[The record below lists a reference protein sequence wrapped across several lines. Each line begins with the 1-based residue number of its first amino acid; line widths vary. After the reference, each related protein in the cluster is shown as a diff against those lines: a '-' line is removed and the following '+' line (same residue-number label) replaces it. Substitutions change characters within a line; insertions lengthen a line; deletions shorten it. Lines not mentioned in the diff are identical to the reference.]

1 MSLVDAVISTGGSA
15 VDDVVDRDSEKADEQ
30 AVEEFAG
37 WVFDRFLGAMETLSI
52 HIGSDFG
59 LYDALRGAP
68 ATAAELA
75 ARTGIDRRY
84 AREWLEQQA
93 TAGILDVD
101 VERGGD
107 GVGPG
112 FRLPAAQ
119 AEVLTDRASLGYS
132 APLADMFAAVALRM
146 PDLTDAYRSGRGIPW
161 SAFGA
166 AVRDAQGDINRPWF
180 ENVLAKA
187 LASVPRVHDVLS
199 RPDAGIADV
208 ACGHGWSTIGL
219 ARAYPDAI
227 VDGFDIDAPAIE
239 AAHEH
244 AAGLENVTFSE
255 LRGEQ
260 LADEGH
266 DRYDAAFVFEALHDM
281 PDPVAVLSSI
291 RRAVRSDGVVVVMDE
306 AVAET
311 FSPPGDA
318 TERAMY
324 GYSLLICLPDSMST
338 PDSVATGTVMRHATL
353 ERYAIEAGFSAVSIL
368 PIDGFAAFRFYLLE
382 R

>member
-1 MSLVDAVISTGGSA
+1 M
-15 VDDVVDRDSEKADEQ
+15 DRDGDEADGE

-37 WVFDRFLGAMETLSI
+37 WVFDRFLGGMETLSI
-52 HIGSDFG
+52 HIGSALG
-59 LYDALRGAP
+59 LYVALLGAP
-68 ATAAELA
+68 ATAAQLA

-93 TAGILDVD
+93 TAGILEVD
-101 VERGGD
+101 DGD
-107 GVGPG
+107 GDGNG
-112 FRLPAAQ
+112 NGNDLSFRLPAAQ
-119 AEVLTDRASLGYS
+119 AEVLTDRTSLGYS

-146 PDLTDAYRSGRGIPW
+146 PDLTDAYRSGRGVPW
-161 SAFGA
+161 AAFGPA
-166 AVRDAQGDINRPWF
+166 MRDGQGDINRPWF
-180 ENVLAKA
+180 EHALGEA
-187 LASVPRVHDVLS
+187 LASVPRVHEVLS
-199 RPDAGIADV
+199 RPYAGIADV

-227 VDGFDIDAPAIE
+227 VDGFDIDAAAIE

-260 LADEGH
+260 LADEGE

-291 RRAVRSDGVVVVMDE
+291 RRAVRPDGIVVVMDE

-311 FSPPGDA
+311 FSAPGDDI
-318 TERAMY
+318 ERAMY

-338 PDSVATGTVMRHATL
+338 PGSVATGTVMRHSTL
-353 ERYAIEAGFSAVSIL
+353 ERYAREAGFSGVAIL
-368 PIDGFAAFRFYLLE
+368 PIDGFAAFRFSLLE

>member
-1 MSLVDAVISTGGSA
+1 M
-15 VDDVVDRDSEKADEQ
+15 DDTVDRDGENADEQ
-30 AVEEFAG
+30 AVEDFAG
-37 WVFDRFLGAMETLSI
+37 WVFDRFLGGMETLSI
-52 HIGSDFG
+52 HIGSSLG
-59 LYDALRGAP
+59 LYAALRDAP

-93 TAGILDVD
+93 TAGILD
-101 VERGGD
+101 GD
-107 GVGPG
+107 GDGDG
-112 FRLPAAQ
+112 KGDDLRFRLPPAQ

-146 PDLTDAYRSGRGIPW
+146 PDLTDAYRSGRGVPW
-161 SAFGA
+161 AAFGA

-187 LASVPRVHDVLS
+187 LASVPRVHEVLS

-260 LADEGH
+260 LADEGE

-311 FSPPGDA
+311 FSPPGDD

-338 PDSVATGTVMRHATL
+338 PGSVATGTVMRHATL
-353 ERYAIEAGFSAVSIL
+353 ERYAQEAGFSAVSIL

-382 R
+382 G

>member
-1 MSLVDAVISTGGSA
+1 MGDRVDHGG
-15 VDDVVDRDSEKADEQ
+15 DGADGQ
-30 AVEEFAG
+30 AVEDFAE
-37 WVFDRFLGAMETLSI
+37 WVFERFLGGMETLSI
-52 HIGSDFG
+52 HIGSSLG
-59 LYDALRGAP
+59 LYAALRDAP

-75 ARTGIDRRY
+75 ARTGIDPRY

-93 TAGILDVD
+93 NAGILDGN
-101 VERGGD
+101 GGGAGD
-107 GVGPG
+107 ELM

-132 APLADMFAAVALRM
+132 APLADMFAAVALRL
-146 PDLTDAYRSGRGIPW
+146 PDLTDAYRSGRGVPW
-161 SAFGA
+161 AAFGA

-187 LASVPRVHDVLS
+187 LGSVPRVHEVLA

-208 ACGHGWSTIGL
+208 ACGHGWSTIAL
-219 ARAYPDAI
+219 ARAYPDAL

-260 LADEGH
+260 LADEGA

-291 RRAVRSDGVVVVMDE
+291 RRAVRPDGVVVVMDE

-311 FSPPGDA
+311 FSPPGDE
-318 TERAMY
+318 TERVMY

-353 ERYAIEAGFSAVSIL
+353 ERYALEAGFSAVSIL

>member
-1 MSLVDAVISTGGSA
+1 M
-15 VDDVVDRDSEKADEQ
+15 DDTEDRDGENADEQ
-30 AVEEFAG
+30 VVEEFAG

-52 HIGSDFG
+52 HIGSRLG
-59 LYDALRGAP
+59 LYAALRDAP
-68 ATAAELA
+68 ATPAELA

-101 VERGGD
+101 RDDGNER
-107 GVGPG
+107 

-132 APLADMFAAVALRM
+132 APLADMFAAVALRV
-146 PDLTDAYRSGRGIPW
+146 PDLTDAYRTGRGVPW
-161 SAFGA
+161 AAFGA
-166 AVRDAQGDINRPWF
+166 AVRDGQGDINRPWF
-180 ENVLAKA
+180 ENALAKA
-187 LASVPRVHDVLS
+187 LASVPRVHEVLS

-227 VDGFDIDAPAIE
+227 VDGFDIDVPAIE
-239 AAHEH
+239 AAREH

-260 LADEGH
+260 LADQGE

-281 PDPVAVLSSI
+281 PDPVAVLASI
-291 RRAVRSDGVVVVMDE
+291 GRAVRSDGAVVVMDE

-311 FSPPGDA
+311 FSPPGDE

-338 PDSVATGTVMRHATL
+338 PDSVATGTVMRPATL
-353 ERYAIEAGFSAVSIL
+353 ERYAREAGFSAVSIL

>member
-1 MSLVDAVISTGGSA
+1 M
-15 VDDVVDRDSEKADEQ
+15 DVTVDRDGEKTDEQ
-30 AVEEFAG
+30 SVEEFAG
-37 WVFDRFLGAMETLSI
+37 WVFDRFLGGMETLSI
-52 HIGSDFG
+52 HIGSSLG
-59 LYDALRGAP
+59 LYAALRDAP

-93 TAGILDVD
+93 TAGILDSD
-101 VERGGD
+101 GEGVELR
-107 GVGPG
+107 

-119 AEVLTDRASLGYS
+119 AAALTDGACLGYS

-146 PDLTDAYRSGRGIPW
+146 PDLMDAYRSGRGVPW
-161 SAFGA
+161 AAFGA

-187 LASVPRVHDVLS
+187 LASVPQVHEVLS

-260 LADEGH
+260 LADGGE

-281 PDPVAVLSSI
+281 PDPVAVLSAIS
-291 RRAVRSDGVVVVMDE
+291 RAVRSDGVVVVMDE
-306 AVAET
+306 AVAEA
-311 FSPPGDA
+311 FSPPGDD

-338 PDSVATGTVMRHATL
+338 PGSVATGTVMRHATL
-353 ERYAIEAGFSAVSIL
+353 ERYAHEAGFSAVSVL

>member
-1 MSLVDAVISTGGSA
+1 M
-15 VDDVVDRDSEKADEQ
+15 DRDGDKADEQ
-30 AVEEFAG
+30 VVEDFAG
-37 WVFDRFLGAMETLSI
+37 WVFDRFLGGMETLSI
-52 HIGSDFG
+52 HIGSSLG
-59 LYDALRGAP
+59 LYAALRGAP

-75 ARTGIDRRY
+75 ARTGIDQRY

-101 VERGGD
+101 GEGD
-107 GVGPG
+107 DLR

-119 AEVLTDRASLGYS
+119 AEVLTDRTSLGYS
-132 APLADMFAAVALRM
+132 APLADMFAAVALRV
-146 PDLTDAYRSGRGIPW
+146 PDLTDAYRSGRGVPW
-161 SAFGA
+161 AAFGA
-166 AVRDAQGDINRPWF
+166 AVRDGQGDINRPWF
-180 ENVLAKA
+180 ENVLANA
-187 LASVPRVHDVLS
+187 LASVPRVHEVLS

-260 LADEGH
+260 LADEGE

-311 FSPPGDA
+311 FSPPGDDI
-318 TERAMY
+318 ERAMY
-324 GYSLLICLPDSMST
+324 GYSLLICLPDSMSI
-338 PDSVATGTVMRHATL
+338 PDSVATGTVMRHPTL
-353 ERYAIEAGFSAVSIL
+353 ERYAHEAGFSAVSIL

>member
-1 MSLVDAVISTGGSA
+1 M
-15 VDDVVDRDSEKADEQ
+15 DDTVDRDGEKADEQ
-30 AVEEFAG
+30 AVQDFAG
-37 WVFDRFLGAMETLSI
+37 WVFDRFLGGMETLSI
-52 HIGSDFG
+52 HIGSSLG
-59 LYDALRGAP
+59 LYAALRDAP

-93 TAGILDVD
+93 TAGILD
-101 VERGGD
+101 GD
-107 GVGPG
+107 GEGDDLR
-112 FRLPAAQ
+112 FRLPPAQ

-146 PDLTDAYRSGRGIPW
+146 RDLTDAYRSGRGVPW
-161 SAFGA
+161 AAFGA

-180 ENVLAKA
+180 ENVLATA
-187 LASVPRVHDVLS
+187 LASVPRVHEVLS

-260 LADEGH
+260 LADEGK

-311 FSPPGDA
+311 FSPPGDD

-353 ERYAIEAGFSAVSIL
+353 ERYAHEAGFSAVSIL

>member
-1 MSLVDAVISTGGSA
+1 MIPSHQARGCA
-15 VDDVVDRDSEKADEQ
+15 MDDTVDRDGEKADEQ
-30 AVEEFAG
+30 VVEDFAG

-52 HIGSDFG
+52 HIGSSLG
-59 LYDALRGAP
+59 LYAALRDAP
-68 ATAAELA
+68 ATPAELA

-101 VERGGD
+101 RDDGTER
-107 GVGPG
+107 

-132 APLADMFAAVALRM
+132 APLADMFAAVALRV
-146 PDLTDAYRSGRGIPW
+146 PDLTDAYRTGRGVPW
-161 SAFGA
+161 AAFGA
-166 AVRDAQGDINRPWF
+166 AVRDGQGDINRPWF

-187 LASVPRVHDVLS
+187 LASVPRVHEVLS

-239 AAHEH
+239 AAREH

-255 LRGEQ
+255 LRGEH
-260 LADEGH
+260 LADEGE

-291 RRAVRSDGVVVVMDE
+291 GRAVRSDGAVVVMDE

-311 FSPPGDA
+311 FSPPGDD

-338 PDSVATGTVMRHATL
+338 PDSVATGTVMRRATL
-353 ERYAIEAGFSAVSIL
+353 ERYAHEAGFSAVSIL

>member
-1 MSLVDAVISTGGSA
+1 MDDAM
-15 VDDVVDRDSEKADEQ
+15 DRDGDEADDQ

-37 WVFDRFLGAMETLSI
+37 WVFDRFLGGMETLSI
-52 HIGSDFG
+52 HIGSNLG
-59 LYDALRGAP
+59 LYAALRDAP
-68 ATAAELA
+68 STAAELA

-93 TAGILDVD
+93 TAGILDVASD
-101 VERGGD
+101 GD
-107 GVGPG
+107 GEGDDDDQPR

-119 AEVLTDRASLGYS
+119 AEVLTDPASLGYS

-146 PDLTDAYRSGRGIPW
+146 PDLTDAYRSGGGVPW
-161 SAFGA
+161 AAFGA
-166 AVRDAQGDINRPWF
+166 AVRDGQGDINRPWF
-180 ENVLAKA
+180 EHALANA

-227 VDGFDIDAPAIE
+227 VDGFDIDAPSIE
-239 AAHEH
+239 AALEH

-260 LADEGH
+260 LADEGE

-281 PDPVAVLSSI
+281 PDPVAVLASI

-311 FSPPGDA
+311 FSPPGDDV
-318 TERAMY
+318 ERAMY
-324 GYSLLICLPDSMST
+324 GYSLLICLPDSMSA
-338 PDSVATGTVMRHATL
+338 PDSVATGTVMRQATL
-353 ERYAIEAGFSAVSIL
+353 ERYAREAGFSAVGIL
-368 PIDGFAAFRFYLLE
+368 PIEGFAAFRFYILE

>member
-1 MSLVDAVISTGGSA
+1 M
-15 VDDVVDRDSEKADEQ
+15 DDTVDRDGEKADEQ
-30 AVEEFAG
+30 AVQDFAG
-37 WVFDRFLGAMETLSI
+37 WVFDRFLGGMETLSI
-52 HIGSDFG
+52 HIGSSLG
-59 LYDALRGAP
+59 LYAALRDAP

-93 TAGILDVD
+93 TAGILD
-101 VERGGD
+101 GD
-107 GVGPG
+107 GEGDDLR
-112 FRLPAAQ
+112 FRLPPAQ

-146 PDLTDAYRSGRGIPW
+146 HDLTDAYRSGRGVPW
-161 SAFGA
+161 AAFGA
-166 AVRDAQGDINRPWF
+166 AVRDGQGDINRPWF
-180 ENVLAKA
+180 ENVLATA
-187 LASVPRVHDVLS
+187 LASVPRVHEVLS

-219 ARAYPDAI
+219 ARAYPNAI

-244 AAGLENVTFSE
+244 AAGLENVTFAE

-260 LADEGH
+260 LADEGN

-281 PDPVAVLSSI
+281 PDPVAVLSAI

-311 FSPPGDA
+311 FSPPGDN

-338 PDSVATGTVMRHATL
+338 PGSVATGTVMRHATL
-353 ERYAIEAGFSAVSIL
+353 ERYAHEAGFSAVSIL

>member
-1 MSLVDAVISTGGSA
+1 M
-15 VDDVVDRDSEKADEQ
+15 DDTVDRAGETADER
-30 AVEEFAG
+30 AVEDFAG
-37 WVFDRFLGAMETLSI
+37 WVFDRFLGGMETLSI
-52 HIGSDFG
+52 QIGSSLG
-59 LYDALRGAP
+59 LYTALRDAP

-93 TAGILDVD
+93 TAGILLIDGDV
-101 VERGGD
+101 R
-107 GVGPG
+107 
-112 FRLPAAQ
+112 FRLPPAH

-146 PDLTDAYRSGRGIPW
+146 PDLTEAYRSGGGVPW
-161 SAFGA
+161 AAFGA
-166 AVRDAQGDINRPWF
+166 AVRDGQGDINRPWF
-180 ENVLAKA
+180 ENALAKA
-187 LASVPRVHDVLS
+187 LASVPRVHEVLS
-199 RPDAGIADV
+199 RSDAGIADV

-244 AAGLENVTFSE
+244 AAGLGNVTFSE

-260 LADEGH
+260 LADEGE

-281 PDPVAVLSSI
+281 PNPVAVLSSI

-311 FSPPGDA
+311 FSPPGDDI
-318 TERAMY
+318 ERAMY

-338 PDSVATGTVMRHATL
+338 PGSAATGTVMRHATL
-353 ERYAIEAGFSAVSIL
+353 ERYAHEAGFSAVSIL

-382 R
+382 P

>member
-1 MSLVDAVISTGGSA
+1 M
-15 VDDVVDRDSEKADEQ
+15 DDTVDRDGDKTDER
-30 AVEEFAG
+30 AVEDFAG
-37 WVFDRFLGAMETLSI
+37 WVFDRFLGGMETLSI
-52 HIGSDFG
+52 HIGSSLG
-59 LYDALRGAP
+59 LYTALRDGP
-68 ATAAELA
+68 ATAAQLA
-75 ARTGIDRRY
+75 ALTGIDPRY

-93 TAGILDVD
+93 TSGILIVDDDAEHDDV
-101 VERGGD
+101 R
-107 GVGPG
+107 
-112 FRLPAAQ
+112 FRLPLAQ
-119 AEVLTDRASLGYS
+119 GEVLTDRASLGYS
-132 APLADMFAAVALRM
+132 TPLADMFAAVALRM
-146 PDLTDAYRSGRGIPW
+146 PDLADAYRSGGGVSW
-161 SAFGA
+161 ATFGA

-180 ENVLAKA
+180 ENVLARA
-187 LASVPRVHDVLS
+187 LASVPRVHEVLS

-239 AAHEH
+239 AAHRH

-260 LADEGH
+260 LADEGEA
-266 DRYDAAFVFEALHDM
+266 RYDAAFVFEALHDM
-281 PDPVAVLSSI
+281 PDPVAVLSAI

-311 FSPPGDA
+311 FSPPGDD

-338 PDSVATGTVMRHATL
+338 PGSVATGTVMRHATL
-353 ERYAIEAGFSAVSIL
+353 ERYAHDAGFSAVSIL
-368 PIDGFAAFRFYLLE
+368 PIEGFAAFRFYLLE

>member
-1 MSLVDAVISTGGSA
+1 M
-15 VDDVVDRDSEKADEQ
+15 DDTLDRDGDTADGQ
-30 AVEEFAG
+30 LVAEFGG
-37 WVFDRFLGAMETLSI
+37 WVFDRFLGGMEILSI
-52 HIGSDFG
+52 HIGSTLG
-59 LYDALRGAP
+59 LYAALRGAP

-75 ARTGIDRRY
+75 ARTGIARRY

-101 VERGGD
+101 GGD
-107 GVGPG
+107 EDDLR

-119 AEVLTDRASLGYS
+119 AEVLTDRTSLGYS

-146 PDLTDAYRSGRGIPW
+146 PDLADAYRSGRGVPW
-161 SAFGA
+161 AAFGA
-166 AVRDAQGDINRPWF
+166 AVRDGQGDINRPWF
-180 ENVLAKA
+180 EKELAKA
-187 LASVPRVHDVLS
+187 LASVPRVHEVLS

-260 LADEGH
+260 LADEGE

-291 RRAVRSDGVVVVMDE
+291 RRAVRPDGVVVVMDE
-306 AVAET
+306 AVAEA
-311 FSPPGDA
+311 FAPPGDD
-318 TERAMY
+318 TERVMY

-353 ERYAIEAGFSAVSIL
+353 ESYAREAEFSAVSVL
-368 PIDGFAAFRFYLLE
+368 PIDRFAAFRFYLLE

>member
-1 MSLVDAVISTGGSA
+1 M
-15 VDDVVDRDSEKADEQ
+15 DVTVDRDGEKADEQ
-30 AVEEFAG
+30 AVEDFAG
-37 WVFDRFLGAMETLSI
+37 WVFDRFLGGMETLSI
-52 HIGSDFG
+52 HIGSSLG
-59 LYDALRGAP
+59 LYAALRHAP

-75 ARTGIDRRY
+75 ARTGMDRRY

-93 TAGILDVD
+93 TAGILDSD
-101 VERGGD
+101 GEGEGD
-107 GVGPG
+107 ELR
-112 FRLPAAQ
+112 FRLPPAQ
-119 AEVLTDRASLGYS
+119 AAVLTDRSCLGYS
-132 APLADMFAAVALRM
+132 APLPDMFAAVALRM
-146 PDLTDAYRSGRGIPW
+146 ADLMDAYRSGRGVPW
-161 SAFGA
+161 AAFGA
-166 AVRDAQGDINRPWF
+166 AVRDGQGDINRPWF

-187 LASVPRVHDVLS
+187 LASVPRVHEVLS

-260 LADEGH
+260 LADEGE

-281 PDPVAVLSSI
+281 PDPVAVLSAIS
-291 RRAVRSDGVVVVMDE
+291 RAVRSDGVVVVMDE
-306 AVAET
+306 AVAEA
-311 FSPPGDA
+311 FSPQGDD

-338 PDSVATGTVMRHATL
+338 PGSVATGTVMRHATL
-353 ERYAIEAGFSAVSIL
+353 ERYAREAGFSAVSIL